1 MSQTTTRKAGNRG
14 RVFAVGGVVFIIAAA
29 LITAGLM
36 LWNSFSAASAASDTN
51 KERTAAT
58 EAEFELRIK
67 DDPGFKTFI
76 SDPVFNGPEW
86 AAIVD
91 AQAAKDSASFAP
103 VIEGLRADVEA
114 NTFPP
119 FTAIEMKPVDEAA
132 EAWLAPMEKS
142 APLTAASLKTP
153 LKEAFAEGIN
163 ACSSESVD
171 VYMATWA
178 DQLPDDGAAFTE
190 VWKAN
195 APVIIKAAANHICG

>member
-1 MSQTTTRKAGNRG
+1 MSQTTIRKSGSRG
-14 RVFAVGGVVFIIAAA
+14 RVFAVGGVVFVIAAA
-29 LITAGLM
+29 VITAGLM

-51 KERTAAT
+51 KERAAAT

-67 DDPGFKTFI
+67 EDPGFDTFI
-76 SDPVFNGPEW
+76 ADPVFNGPEW

-103 VIEGLRADVEA
+103 VIDGLRADVEG

-132 EAWLAPMEKS
+132 EAWLAPMEKA
-142 APLTAASLKTP
+142 APLTAVSLKTP

-163 ACSSESVD
+163 ACSFDSVD
-171 VYMATWA
+171 AYMATWA
-178 DQLPDDGAAFTE
+178 GNLPADGDTFTE
-190 VWKAN
+190 VWKTN
-195 APVIIKAAANHICG
+195 APVIIKAAASHICG